1 MNAKGPASELIDA
14 IRSVTDLEFFR
25 MPTEPSTSELP
36 LLVWRYSKKE
46 GTEQLIAE
54 INAIIESAIQQ
65 QRVEWQFRYSGRNWV
80 LAPKRFHELEDAGT
94 FRLYQEILRHLESV
108 EPDLTRLSNIDLTE
122 IARKVVAA
130 LRDQSRNGKPL
141 H

>member
-94 FRLYQEILRHLESV
+94 FRLYPEILRHLESV
-108 EPDLTRLSNIDLTE
+108 EPDLTRLSNIDLME